1 MGNVFN
7 QISLP
12 LIKASLVDDILS
24 LRYKNEIGNM
34 LDSLYLVSSY
44 TSQLEKEN
52 YTLIY
57 QSNNK
62 MIYTADD
69 YRVIKMKKRI
79 LILII
84 LFLGLVALGF
94 LIFFNKS
101 IIKDYS
107 TKDFTIKYDNT
118 WKIIED
124 NDNLKLRHK
133 K

>member
-1 MGNVFN
+1 MNILNLANFSYDSKDKAKYNKVGNVFN

-69 YRVIKMKKRI
+69 YRVIIKNN
-79 LILII
+79 LDYLII
-84 LFLGLVALGF
+84 
-94 LIFFNKS
+94 
-101 IIKDYS
+101 IIMEK
-107 TKDFTIKYDNT
+107 
-118 WKIIED
+118 
-124 NDNLKLRHK
+124 
-133 K
+133 